1 MTIGHDR
8 ISLTTLDAPFVFKSL
23 HGISCS
29 ICAPDSMSEAQVVAF
44 ASAEQPKRRWR
55 AVDQNTF
62 GIGLVTPNPCSQV
75 AGRRHW
81 FLVPA
86 KSWEPR

>member
-1 MTIGHDR
+1 MTISHDHT
-8 ISLTTLDAPFVFKSL
+8 ITTSGAPFVFKSL

-62 GIGLVTPNPCSQV
+62 GIGPVTPNPCSQV